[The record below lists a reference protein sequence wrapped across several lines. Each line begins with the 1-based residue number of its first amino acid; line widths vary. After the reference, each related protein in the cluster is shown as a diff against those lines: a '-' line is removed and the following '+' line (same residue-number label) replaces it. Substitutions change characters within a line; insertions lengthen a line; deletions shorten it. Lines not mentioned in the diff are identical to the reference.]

1 MLEIDLTVQNSV
13 IFTNGIIKVTWTW
26 MIMILLMTMMIV
38 KVAQKMNK
46 SIRFDDYLFTNLV

>member
-1 MLEIDLTVQNSV
+1 MSEIDLTVQNSV

-26 MIMILLMTMMIV
+26 MIMKLLMTMMIV

-46 SIRFDDYLFTNLV
+46 SIKFDDYLFTNLV